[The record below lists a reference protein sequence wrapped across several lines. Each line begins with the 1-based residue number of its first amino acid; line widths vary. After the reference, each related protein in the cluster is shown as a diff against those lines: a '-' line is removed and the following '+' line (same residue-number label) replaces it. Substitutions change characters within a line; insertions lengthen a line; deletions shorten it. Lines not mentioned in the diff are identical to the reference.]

1 MSTMNSTYLFEHA
14 LAQTLLHSLWQIAA
28 LALLAALLL
37 GLLQRGSAAL
47 KHAVGM
53 LFLLLMI
60 AAPITTFSVLI
71 SEGSNHTTATRIS
84 GVLPLLMP
92 SLLNLPVVS
101 STSSALLLPWFW
113 CAGVLFMLVRLIGG
127 WWMLQK
133 LDHQQSLP
141 LPAIWLQRAEA
152 IRTALKIRRQ
162 ISIRLIEK
170 MGVPCTAR
178 VWRPVVWF
186 PVSILTQLT
195 PDQIEA
201 LIAHELA
208 HIRRLDW
215 IWNGVQCVI
224 EAVLF
229 YHPGVWWLNRRVRQ
243 ERENA
248 CDDLAVAVCGDAIVL
263 AEALA
268 NLERVRMTR
277 HLLALSA
284 TEGSLMQRITRLLS
298 PDTPA
303 RTRWGVPIGLLALL
317 FSGVLL
323 AAKITSNAANG
334 SALDSASSWTSIGNS
349 TEIHD
354 DSNGVHRVYRKW
366 IDRSG
371 TKHETYT
378 VNGKSAPIDGNMRI
392 WLKAQQMRGENI
404 PLPPI
409 PPAPPAPPAPP
420 EFALPPAPPSPPT
433 PPAPPAFAPPP
444 APPAPPTPP
453 APPELTVENNAALR
467 AAVNAIQQDA
477 AVVKILGN
485 LIAMESIGGP
495 SHIDDDEVDLS
506 LQMAGSKARANVHI
520 MGEKQNGQ
528 WLYSTIDVSSLE
540 SKVARSAVD
549 KNQSQVA
556 RNAADKNQ
564 SQVARNAVDKNQSQV
579 ARSAVDK
586 NASSAK

>member
-1 MSTMNSTYLFEHA
+1 MKANYLFEHA
-14 LAQTLLHSLWQIAA
+14 LAQTLLHSVWQIAV

-37 GLLQRGSAAL
+37 GLLQRGSATL

-60 AAPITTFSVLI
+60 AAPITTFSVLML
-71 SEGSNHTTATRIS
+71 EGSNHTTPAPIS

-113 CAGVLFMLVRLIGG
+113 CAGVVFMLARLIGG
-127 WWMLQK
+127 WWMLRK
-133 LDHQQSLP
+133 LDHQQSSP

-170 MGVPCTAR
+170 MGVPCTAH

-268 NLERVRMTR
+268 NLERVRMPR

-284 TEGSLMQRITRLLS
+284 NGGSLMQRITRLLS
-298 PDTPA
+298 PDTPV
-303 RTRWGVPIGLLALL
+303 RIRWGVPIGLLALL

-323 AAKITSNAANG
+323 AAQIISNAANG
-334 SALDSASSWTSIGNS
+334 SAVDSASWWTRMFGLPHFMLLETPIGSS

-371 TKHETYT
+371 TQHETYT
-378 VNGKSAPIDGNMRI
+378 VNGKAAPIDSV
-392 WLKAQQMRGENI
+392 WLKAQQIRGESI
-404 PLPPI
+404 PLPP
-409 PPAPPAPPAPP
+409 
-420 EFALPPAPPSPPT
+420 LPPAPPT
-433 PPAPPAFAPPP
+433 PPAPPEIALPP

-453 APPELTVENNAALR
+453 APPEIALPPAPPAPPEITVENNAPLR
-467 AAVNAIQQDA
+467 AAVIAIQHDA
-477 AVVKILGN
+477 AVVKMLGN
-485 LIAMESIGGP
+485 SIAMESIGGP
-495 SHIDDDEVDLS
+495 SHIDDNEVDLS
-506 LQMAGSKARANVHI
+506 LQMAGSKARANVRI
-520 MGEKQNGQ
+520 VGEKQNGQ
-528 WLYSTIDVSSLE
+528 WLYSTIDMSALE
-540 SKVARSAVD
+540 SRAARSAVDKPESQAARSAVDKPESQAARSAVD
-549 KNQSQVA
+549 KNESRDERHG
-556 RNAADKNQ
+556 RNE
-564 SQVARNAVDKNQSQV
+564 
-579 ARSAVDK
+579 
-586 NASSAK
+586 SSAK